1 MKSMGPSL
9 TWGQRPQSALV
20 THYGLGFVK
29 EYEHQSLGLTAI
41 DCASLD
47 MFLNLS
53 DLRELLYV

>member
-1 MKSMGPSL
+1 MGPSL